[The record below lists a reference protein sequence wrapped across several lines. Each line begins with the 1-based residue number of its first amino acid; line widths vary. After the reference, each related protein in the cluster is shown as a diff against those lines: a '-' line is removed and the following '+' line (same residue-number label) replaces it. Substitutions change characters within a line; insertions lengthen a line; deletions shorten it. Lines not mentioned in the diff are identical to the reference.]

1 MYILHN
7 EHIYSK
13 NVKTWARKMH
23 TTLGQWPPL
32 EGVGEREW
40 DLFNL
45 ECFNFEKQMKQ
56 IGQNVDICETWV
68 LAILHCSFPFI

>member
-40 DLFNL
+40 DLGEAQKGVSVQSGMF
-45 ECFNFEKQMKQ
+45 
-56 IGQNVDICETWV
+56 
-68 LAILHCSFPFI
+68 